1 MLRFRRPSLVF
12 GLFALLSNTA
22 CYAYQPAASTP
33 HPGNGVRLQLTAA
46 GTAELAT
53 YLGPN
58 VQEITGQLNDVLPSG
73 VLVVTPE
80 WVKTSN
86 GISQPWSGEGSVNVP
101 RDYVRTLDERTFS
114 RRKTTLAS
122 VALVGGLIAIAV
134 IALKAGGSHGS
145 SGPDGG
151 TPTR

>member
-1 MLRFRRPSLVF
+1 MQRFRRPALIL

-22 CYAYQPAASTP
+22 CYAYQPAAGTP

-46 GTAELAT
+46 GTTELAT

-73 VLVVTPE
+73 VLVVAPE

-101 RDYVRTLDERTFS
+101 RDYVRALDERTFS

-145 SGPDGG
+145 TGPDGG